1 METIEAP
8 QVRDYGGIS
17 LSDEERDAALRF
29 IETCEDAEGY
39 DVPKPMMRRMAAA
52 GLVQHLGGG
61 YYQGTPLLDRL
72 QSFCEAHGIDRG
84 GRL

>member
-1 METIEAP
+1 METIETP

-29 IETCEDAEGY
+29 IETCEDDESY
-39 DVPKPMMRRMAAA
+39 DVPKPMMRRLAAA

-61 YYQGTPLLDRL
+61 YYQGLPLLDRL
-72 QSFCEAHGIDRG
+72 QAYCEANGIERG
-84 GRL
+84 DA